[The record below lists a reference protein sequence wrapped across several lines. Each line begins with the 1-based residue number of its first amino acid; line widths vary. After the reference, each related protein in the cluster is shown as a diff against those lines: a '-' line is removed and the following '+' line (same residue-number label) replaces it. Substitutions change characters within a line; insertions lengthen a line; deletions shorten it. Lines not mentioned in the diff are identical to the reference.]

1 MWTQGWLRFLRTWL
15 RDEKRSRCHREKV
28 RLRARAWIKR
38 AGHRPAAQEGG
49 RQDREPFVP
58 TSRGAGGVARSPTRT
73 SGADAGP
80 PRLQTRCAQQD
91 SRPSCGRAVRTL
103 PAGRPGWL
111 RGQQPAGE
119 GPPACLLHADKWPL
133 DLTSS
138 GGFPGTSRVT
148 WAFLGVAEARTPPA
162 LLNAPGFDCCPR
174 PPSPPDSGRWEMSAA
189 LPRPAPARCSPVP
202 FIRALGDRHTQNG
215 RSQHHVVA
223 EV

>member
-58 TSRGAGGVARSPTRT
+58 TSRGAGGVACSPTRT

-111 RGQQPAGE
+111 RGQQPDGE
-119 GPPACLLHADKWPL
+119 GPAGLPAACRQVAPGSHVIRRVPGDQQG
-133 DLTSS
+133 DL
-138 GGFPGTSRVT
+138 GFPGRSRS
-148 WAFLGVAEARTPPA
+148 AHSPS
-162 LLNAPGFDCCPR
+162 APEC
-174 PPSPPDSGRWEMSAA
+174 SG
-189 LPRPAPARCSPVP
+189 
-202 FIRALGDRHTQNG
+202 I
-215 RSQHHVVA
+215 
-223 EV
+223 